1 MSVWRNDLAQPL
13 VVVRNATHN
22 VVSDIAWSSDD
33 RHILFT
39 AGECVVAVEL
49 ESAEVGGN
57 ALTEE
62 EMHSHVA
69 RRENASKK
77 HVSMIAQ
84 PSAALANKAVAVSS
98 LHPSQPQQ
106 LQQPQQPHTQPQQL
120 QIQPQQLQT
129 QQLQI
134 QPQQSQS
141 HKRSAET
148 EEAHETAP
156 TTRKRK
162 KQQAAPAQTP
172 STEPVVVA
180 PTFSLPPLTLTLPCS
195 LPLPSANNTL
205 SLQLVPTT
213 PQPSNSDCTSVTL
226 VQSVSP
232 SNTIQWSWVGQG
244 AVVAGSSTSR
254 FFFAWTRDGL
264 MHTVTTDGRT
274 AVPALFLGSAPA
286 AVCSA
291 GSEEGDRFAVVTTQ
305 GRLVVGAINPG
316 GRMLIESDID
326 ISGFTKSEVVGIRV
340 HFADYSVL
348 RLQLDTK
355 ERKGEQFTYDLNSRC
370 WFVEQQNVFAY
381 SFYNRDGRSSGLN
394 SPFATNSLLTVR
406 SLLSAHG

>member
-49 ESAEVGGN
+49 KSAEVGGN

-62 EMHSHVA
+62 EMHNHVA

-84 PSAALANKAVAVSS
+84 PSAALNKAVAVSS

-106 LQQPQQPHTQPQQL
+106 LQQPQQPHTQP
-120 QIQPQQLQT
+120 

-326 ISGFTKSEVVGIRV
+326 ISGFTKSEVMGIRV

>member
-84 PSAALANKAVAVSS
+84 PSAALASKAVAVSS

-106 LQQPQQPHTQPQQL
+106 SQQSQQPQQPQQL
-120 QIQPQQLQT
+120 QQ
-129 QQLQI
+129 

-148 EEAHETAP
+148 EEAHEPAP

-326 ISGFTKSEVVGIRV
+326 ISGFTKSEVMGIRV

-370 WFVEQQNVFAY
+370 WFIEQQNVFAY

>member
-84 PSAALANKAVAVSS
+84 PSAALNKAVAVSS

-120 QIQPQQLQT
+120 QIQPQQ
-129 QQLQI
+129 
-134 QPQQSQS
+134 SQS

-148 EEAHETAP
+148 EEAHEPAP

-213 PQPSNSDCTSVTL
+213 SQPSNADRTSVTL
-226 VQSVSP
+226 VQSISP

-326 ISGFTKSEVVGIRV
+326 ISGFTKSEVMGIRV

-370 WFVEQQNVFAY
+370 WFIEQQNVFAY

-394 SPFATNSLLTVR
+394 SPFATNSLLTVH

>member
-84 PSAALANKAVAVSS
+84 PSAALNKAVAVSS
-98 LHPSQPQQ
+98 LHPSQP
-106 LQQPQQPHTQPQQL
+106 
-120 QIQPQQLQT
+120 

-326 ISGFTKSEVVGIRV
+326 ISGFTKSEVMGIRV

-370 WFVEQQNVFAY
+370 WFIEQQNVFAY

-394 SPFATNSLLTVR
+394 SPFATNSLLTVH

>member
-84 PSAALANKAVAVSS
+84 PSAALNKAVAVSS

-106 LQQPQQPHTQPQQL
+106 LQQPQQPHTQP
-120 QIQPQQLQT
+120 

-213 PQPSNSDCTSVTL
+213 SQPSNSDRTSVTL
-226 VQSVSP
+226 VQSISP

-326 ISGFTKSEVVGIRV
+326 ISGFTKSEVMGIRV

-370 WFVEQQNVFAY
+370 WFIEQQNVFAY

-394 SPFATNSLLTVR
+394 SPFATNSLLTVH

>member
-84 PSAALANKAVAVSS
+84 PSAALASKAVAVSS

-106 LQQPQQPHTQPQQL
+106 LQQPQQPHTQP
-120 QIQPQQLQT
+120 

-172 STEPVVVA
+172 STELVVVA

-213 PQPSNSDCTSVTL
+213 SQPSNSDRTSVTL
-226 VQSVSP
+226 VQSISP

-326 ISGFTKSEVVGIRV
+326 ISGFTKSEVMGIRV

-370 WFVEQQNVFAY
+370 WFIEQQNVFAY

-394 SPFATNSLLTVR
+394 SPFATNSLLTVH

>member
-84 PSAALANKAVAVSS
+84 PSAALNKAVAVSS

-120 QIQPQQLQT
+120 QIQPQQ
-129 QQLQI
+129 
-134 QPQQSQS
+134 SQS

-148 EEAHETAP
+148 EEAHEPAP

-213 PQPSNSDCTSVTL
+213 SQPSNSDRTSVTL
-226 VQSVSP
+226 VQSISP

-326 ISGFTKSEVVGIRV
+326 ISGFTKSEVMGIRV

-370 WFVEQQNVFAY
+370 WFIEQQNVFAY

-394 SPFATNSLLTVR
+394 SPFATNSLLTVH

>member
-84 PSAALANKAVAVSS
+84 PSAALNKAVAVSS

-106 LQQPQQPHTQPQQL
+106 LQQPQQPHTQP
-120 QIQPQQLQT
+120 

-213 PQPSNSDCTSVTL
+213 SQPSNSDRTSVTL
-226 VQSVSP
+226 VQSISP

-370 WFVEQQNVFAY
+370 WFIEQQNVFAY

-394 SPFATNSLLTVR
+394 SPFATNSLLTVH

>member
-49 ESAEVGGN
+49 KSAEVGGN

-84 PSAALANKAVAVSS
+84 PSAALASKAVAVSS

-106 LQQPQQPHTQPQQL
+106 SQQSQQPQQPQQL
-120 QIQPQQLQT
+120 QQ
-129 QQLQI
+129 

-326 ISGFTKSEVVGIRV
+326 ISGFTKSEVMGIRV

-370 WFVEQQNVFAY
+370 WFIEQQNVFAY

-394 SPFATNSLLTVR
+394 SPFATNSLLTVH

>member
-84 PSAALANKAVAVSS
+84 PSAALNKAVAVSS

-106 LQQPQQPHTQPQQL
+106 SQQSQQPQQP
-120 QIQPQQLQT
+120 

-226 VQSVSP
+226 VQSISP

-326 ISGFTKSEVVGIRV
+326 ISGFTKSEVMGIRV

>member
-84 PSAALANKAVAVSS
+84 PSAALASKAVAVSS

-106 LQQPQQPHTQPQQL
+106 SQQSQQPQQPQQL
-120 QIQPQQLQT
+120 QQ
-129 QQLQI
+129 

-326 ISGFTKSEVVGIRV
+326 ISGFTKSEVMGIRV

-370 WFVEQQNVFAY
+370 WFIEQQNVFAY

-394 SPFATNSLLTVR
+394 SPFATNSLLTVH

>member
-84 PSAALANKAVAVSS
+84 PSAALASKAVAVSS

-106 LQQPQQPHTQPQQL
+106 SQQSQQPHTQP
-120 QIQPQQLQT
+120 

-326 ISGFTKSEVVGIRV
+326 ISGFTKSEVMGIRV

-394 SPFATNSLLTVR
+394 SPFATNSLLTVH

>member
-84 PSAALANKAVAVSS
+84 PSAALASKAVAVSS

-106 LQQPQQPHTQPQQL
+106 SQQPQQP
-120 QIQPQQLQT
+120 

-274 AVPALFLGSAPA
+274 AGPALFLGSAPA

-326 ISGFTKSEVVGIRV
+326 ISGFTKSEVMGIRV

-370 WFVEQQNVFAY
+370 WFIEQQNVFAY

-394 SPFATNSLLTVR
+394 SPFATNSLLTVH

>member
-84 PSAALANKAVAVSS
+84 PSAALASKAVAVSS

-106 LQQPQQPHTQPQQL
+106 LQQPQQPHTQP
-120 QIQPQQLQT
+120 

-326 ISGFTKSEVVGIRV
+326 ISGFTKSEVMGIRV

>member
-49 ESAEVGGN
+49 KSAEVGGN

-84 PSAALANKAVAVSS
+84 PSAALNKAVTVSS

-106 LQQPQQPHTQPQQL
+106 SQQPQ
-120 QIQPQQLQT
+120 QPQQLQT
-129 QQLQI
+129 QQ

-213 PQPSNSDCTSVTL
+213 SQPSNSDRTSVTL
-226 VQSVSP
+226 VQSISP

-326 ISGFTKSEVVGIRV
+326 ISGFTKSEVMGIRV

-370 WFVEQQNVFAY
+370 WFIEQQNVFAY

>member
-84 PSAALANKAVAVSS
+84 PSAALNKAVAVSS

-106 LQQPQQPHTQPQQL
+106 LQQPQQPHTQP
-120 QIQPQQLQT
+120 

-213 PQPSNSDCTSVTL
+213 SQPSNSDRTSVTL
-226 VQSVSP
+226 VQSISP

-326 ISGFTKSEVVGIRV
+326 ISGFTKSEVMGIRV

>member
-84 PSAALANKAVAVSS
+84 PSAALNKAVTVSS

-106 LQQPQQPHTQPQQL
+106 SQQPQ
-120 QIQPQQLQT
+120 QPQQLQT
-129 QQLQI
+129 QQ

-213 PQPSNSDCTSVTL
+213 SQPSNSDRTSVTL
-226 VQSVSP
+226 VQSISP

-326 ISGFTKSEVVGIRV
+326 ISGFTKSEVMGIRV

-370 WFVEQQNVFAY
+370 WFIEQQNVFAY

-394 SPFATNSLLTVR
+394 SPFATNSLLTVH

>member
-84 PSAALANKAVAVSS
+84 PSAALNKAVTVSS
-98 LHPSQPQQ
+98 LHPSQP
-106 LQQPQQPHTQPQQL
+106 QPQQL
-120 QIQPQQLQT
+120 QIQPQQPQT
-129 QQLQI
+129 QQ

-172 STEPVVVA
+172 TTEPVVVA
-180 PTFSLPPLTLTLPCS
+180 PTFSLPPLTLALPCS

-213 PQPSNSDCTSVTL
+213 SQPSNSDCTSVTL
-226 VQSVSP
+226 VQCISP

-274 AVPALFLGSAPA
+274 AVPAVFLGSAPA
-286 AVCSA
+286 AICSA

-394 SPFATNSLLTVR
+394 SPFATNSLLTVH

>member
-84 PSAALANKAVAVSS
+84 PSAALNKAVAVSS

-106 LQQPQQPHTQPQQL
+106 LQQPQQPHTQP
-120 QIQPQQLQT
+120 

-162 KQQAAPAQTP
+162 KQQAAAAQAP

-213 PQPSNSDCTSVTL
+213 PQPSNSDRTSVTL
-226 VQSVSP
+226 VQSISP

-326 ISGFTKSEVVGIRV
+326 ISGFTKSEVMGIRV

-370 WFVEQQNVFAY
+370 WFIEQQNVFAY

-394 SPFATNSLLTVR
+394 SPFATNSLLTVH

>member
-49 ESAEVGGN
+49 KSAEVGGN

-84 PSAALANKAVAVSS
+84 PSAALASKAVAVSS

-106 LQQPQQPHTQPQQL
+106 LQQPQQPHTQP
-120 QIQPQQLQT
+120 

-326 ISGFTKSEVVGIRV
+326 ISGFTKSEVMGIRV

>member
-84 PSAALANKAVAVSS
+84 PSAALNKAVAVSS

-213 PQPSNSDCTSVTL
+213 SQPSNSDRTSVTL
-226 VQSVSP
+226 VQSISP

-348 RLQLDTK
+348 HLQLDTK

-370 WFVEQQNVFAY
+370 WFIEQQNVFAY

-394 SPFATNSLLTVR
+394 SPFATNSLLTVH

>member
-49 ESAEVGGN
+49 KSAEVGGN

-84 PSAALANKAVAVSS
+84 PSAALNKAVAVSS

-106 LQQPQQPHTQPQQL
+106 LQQPQQPQQPQQL
-120 QIQPQQLQT
+120 QQQPHTQP

-316 GRMLIESDID
+316 GRMLIGSDID
-326 ISGFTKSEVVGIRV
+326 ISGFTKSEVMGIRV

>member
-84 PSAALANKAVAVSS
+84 PSAALASKAVAVSS

-106 LQQPQQPHTQPQQL
+106 SQ
-120 QIQPQQLQT
+120 QPQQLQT
-129 QQLQI
+129 QQLQQ

-326 ISGFTKSEVVGIRV
+326 ISGFTKSEVMGIRV

-370 WFVEQQNVFAY
+370 WFIEQQNVFAY

-394 SPFATNSLLTVR
+394 SPFATNSLLTVH